1 MDETPGMPAYLIQRL
16 GGALLV
22 MFGVVSLVF
31 LLIHLIP
38 GDPVEVML
46 GESASG
52 ADREAL
58 RDALGLNLPLS
69 VQYLDYLAGLM
80 QLDLGTS
87 IHFRRPV
94 TELLLERLPATGLLA
109 AATLLV
115 TVLLA
120 LPLGI
125 MAAVRRNT
133 AWDSGAMGFSMLGV
147 SIPNF
152 WLGPLLILVFS
163 LWLGW
168 FPVSGQSGFGSVV
181 LPALTL
187 GTGLTAVL
195 SRMVRSS
202 MLEVLGEDY
211 IRTARA
217 KGLPPYRV
225 VLQHGLRNA
234 LLPVITL
241 LGLQLGALL
250 AGAVIT
256 ETVFSWPGVGLLM
269 IEAIQSRDYPVVQA
283 CVLLISLSYVIVNL
297 LTDIAYA
304 WVDPRIRLGA
314 PQ

>member
-1 MDETPGMPAYLIQRL
+1 MFSYLAQRL
-16 GGALLV
+16 AGAVLV
-22 MFGVVSLVF
+22 VFGVISIVF

-38 GDPVEVML
+38 GDPIEIML
-46 GESASG
+46 GEAASST
-52 ADREAL
+52 DREAL
-58 RDALGLNLPLS
+58 RVALGLDQPVLL
-69 VQYLDYLAGLM
+69 QFTHYLHGLL
-80 QLDLGTS
+80 QFDLGAS
-87 IHFRRPV
+87 LQSRRPV
-94 TELLLERLPATGLLA
+94 TDLLQERLPATLLLA
-109 AATLLV
+109 GVTFAVTLA
-115 TVLLA
+115 LA
-120 LPLGI
+120 LPLG
-125 MAAVRRNT
+125 MLAAVRRGS
-133 AWDSGAMGFSMLGV
+133 AWDGGAMAFSMLGV

-168 FPVSGQSGFGSVV
+168 FPVSGREGVGSVV
-181 LPALTL
+181 LPAVTL
-187 GTGLTAVL
+187 GTGLAAVL

-217 KGLPPYRV
+217 KGLPPQRV
-225 VLQHGLRNA
+225 ILHHGLRNA

-256 ETVFSWPGVGLLM
+256 ETVFSWPGIGLLT

-283 CVLLISLSYVIVNL
+283 CVLLISVGYVLVNL

-304 WVDPRIRLGA
+304 WADPRIRLGGGG
-314 PQ
+314 

>member
-1 MDETPGMPAYLIQRL
+1 MLSYLAQRL
-16 GGALLV
+16 AGAVLV
-22 MFGVVSLVF
+22 VFGVISIVF

-38 GDPVEVML
+38 GDPVEIML
-46 GESASG
+46 GEAASAT
-52 ADREAL
+52 DREAL
-58 RDALGLNLPLS
+58 RVALGLDQPVLL
-69 VQYLDYLAGLM
+69 QFTHYLHGLL
-80 QLDLGTS
+80 QFDLGTS
-87 IHFRRPV
+87 LQSRRPV
-94 TELLLERLPATGLLA
+94 TDLLLERLPATLLLA
-109 AATLLV
+109 GVTLAV
-115 TVLLA
+115 TLALA
-120 LPLGI
+120 LPLG
-125 MAAVRRNT
+125 MLAAVRRGSP
-133 AWDSGAMGFSMLGV
+133 WDGGAMAFSMLGV

-168 FPVSGQSGFGSVV
+168 FPVSGREGVGSVV
-181 LPALTL
+181 LPAVTL
-187 GTGLTAVL
+187 GTGLAAVL

-217 KGLPPYRV
+217 KGLPPHRV
-225 VLQHGLRNA
+225 ILHHGLRNA

-256 ETVFSWPGVGLLM
+256 ETVFSWPGIGLLT

-283 CVLLISLSYVIVNL
+283 SVLLISVGYVLVNL

-304 WVDPRIRLGA
+304 WADPRIRLGGGG
-314 PQ
+314 